1 MSSAE
6 PRPGLSTP
14 VVLRYR
20 DGRMLKC
27 QANPPFSVALRTV
40 QVVHEGNVLHVPVEE
55 LKAVFFVKALD
66 GLGHQQVRS
75 NETGPRSPKAGR
87 LLEVRFYD
95 GEILRGR
102 CLSYSPSAPGFFL
115 HPLDAEGNNEKIWV
129 VATAAIHVK
138 EIDEE

>member
-1 MSSAE
+1 MSSAV

-55 LKAVFFVKALD
+55 LKAVFFVKALE
-66 GLGHQQVRS
+66 GLGADRTRS
-75 NETGPRSPKAGR
+75 NEEGPRSPRAGR

-95 GEILRGR
+95 GEVIRGR
-102 CLSYSPSAPGFFL
+102 CLSFSPSAPGFFL
-115 HPLDAEGNNEKIWV
+115 HPLHPDDNNEKVWV
-129 VATAAIHVK
+129 VASAAILVK
-138 EIDEE
+138 EVDEE